1 MDVLLEL
8 KKKIRHSSTKVVFPE
23 GEIDKI
29 ILAASRIAQEEI
41 ARPILLGRADTI
53 RKLAVGVVPSL
64 EGISIV
70 DMFAPSKLD
79 PYAKQYSD
87 DRDLPIGAARLIL
100 SKPVYF
106 GAMMVKTG
114 DADAMVGGIA
124 TPTEEVVMASELF
137 IGMQE
142 KVSTPSAFFL
152 MEIPGFKCE
161 EGNLLIFAD
170 AALNPNPTSEQLADI
185 AISSARSA
193 RKLLDWEP
201 RIAFLSFSTK
211 GSAMH
216 PDVDKVVEAVR
227 IAREREP
234 DVLID
239 GELQADAAIVPE
251 VARKKTGGTSSVAG
265 RANILIFPDLDA
277 GNIGYKLV
285 QRLAKGAAYGPFL
298 QGFARPVSDLSRGA
312 TVDDIVGATIL
323 VVIEAQKNESPG
335 DSEERGTYDRT

>member
-1 MDVLLEL
+1 ML
-8 KKKIRHSSTKVVFPE
+8 SS
-23 GEIDKI
+23 
-29 ILAASRIAQEEI
+29 
-41 ARPILLGRADTI
+41 
-53 RKLAVGVVPSL
+53 
-64 EGISIV
+64 
-70 DMFAPSKLD
+70 SKLD
-79 PYAKQYSD
+79 EYARQYSK

-114 DADAMVGGIA
+114 DADAMVAGIA
-124 TPTEEVVMASELF
+124 TPSEEVVMASELF

-142 KVSTPSAFFL
+142 KISTPSAFFL
-152 MEIPGFKCE
+152 MEIPGFEGE

-170 AALNPNPTSEQLADI
+170 AALNPNPTPDQLADI

-193 RKLLDWEP
+193 RKLLGWEP

-227 IAREREP
+227 IAREHEP

-239 GELQADAAIVPE
+239 GELQADAAIIPE
-251 VARKKTGGTSSVAG
+251 VARKKTDGTSSVAG

-285 QRLAKGAAYGPFL
+285 QRLTKGAAYGPFL

-312 TVDDIVGATIL
+312 AVGDIIGATIL
-323 VVIEAQKNESPG
+323 VVIDAQGNESIS
-335 DSEERGTYDRT
+335 D

>member
-1 MDVLLEL
+1 MDALLGM
-8 KKKIRHSSTKVVFPE
+8 KKKIRRASARVVFPE
-23 GEIDKI
+23 GENDRI
-29 ILAASRIAQEEI
+29 ILAASRIVQEEI

-53 RKLAVGVVPSL
+53 RKLAAGVGADL
-64 EGISIV
+64 KDISIV
-70 DMFAPSKLD
+70 DLFAPSKLD
-79 PYAKQYSD
+79 QYAKQYSD

-100 SKPVYF
+100 GKPVYF

-114 DADAMVGGIA
+114 EADAMVGGIT
-124 TPTEEVVMASELF
+124 TPSEEVVMASELF

-142 KVSTPSAFFL
+142 NISTPSAFFL
-152 MEIPGFKCE
+152 MEIPGFKGK

-170 AALNPNPTSEQLADI
+170 AALNPNPTPDQLADI
-185 AISSARSA
+185 AISCARSA
-193 RKLLDWEP
+193 KNLLGWEP

-211 GSAMH
+211 GSATH
-216 PDVDKVVEAVR
+216 PDVDKVVEAVQ

-251 VARKKTGGTSSVAG
+251 VARKKTNGASSVAG

-285 QRLAKGAAYGPFL
+285 QRLTNGAAYGPFL

-312 TVDDIVGATIL
+312 TISDIVGATIL
-323 VVIEAQKNESPG
+323 VVVEAQKYESIG
-335 DSEERGTYDRT
+335 D